1 MKTNKLTTPAE
12 ESIYSMLVRS
22 EEKKRGYFETV
33 VYAVVIV
40 CAIAAILQ
48 FTLQPDSL
56 PLTTISAQF
65 QVGYFRYETE
75 T

>member
-1 MKTNKLTTPAE
+1 MKTNELTTPAE

-22 EEKKRGYFETV
+22 EEKKRGYFETI
-33 VYAVVIV
+33 VYALVIL

-56 PLTTISAQF
+56 PLTAMPAQS
-65 QVGYFRYETE
+65 QIG
-75 T
+75 